1 MQHWSCKPEA
11 SQPDLWWWS
20 YSSGLLLRGWSWT
33 ACPQSSQNNKQHS
46 FEPFLYLDQCSQLTK
61 PLWFDTWLKRV
72 EMVHASWHAL
82 RRRRKKCAGGQWF
95 TKRSPQPSHVK
106 KIATT
111 AITGRFSINMWNWLR
126 TSAIV
131 ASANYALSPKYH
143 DTLYMTLHGQSQIKP
158 VSKWRWQSVTYTL
171 HLKIGT
177 GLKTTTKQIQAS
189 SLNKETKGQAL
200 QASVQLTASNPY
212 SADSKICPKSCNF
225 WEPNSAHMMGPVM
238 LARLPGWLQ
247 GPVFA
252 LGNPGMDVVSRAQ
265 LNSGVVLS
273 TAHIP
278 SAHHLLCETPSHC
291 LKEQQADS
299 ASGAMM
305 MSNIW
310 SCPDSRCVD
319 RSMQHWPKHRP
330 GLACKLPQYVCWLFS
345 LYMINA
351 GQQKMCS
358 NLSNVP
364 VHFISRY

>member
-46 FEPFLYLDQCSQLTK
+46 FEPVLYLDQCSQLTK

-82 RRRRKKCAGGQWF
+82 GRRRKKCAGGQWF

-111 AITGRFSINMWNWLR
+111 AITGRFSINMWSWLR

-177 GLKTTTKQIQAS
+177 GLKTKTKQIQAS

-225 WEPNSAHMMGPVM
+225 WEPNCAHDGASDASKTSRLTAGSCVCTRQSWDGCCEPCSAE
-238 LARLPGWLQ
+238 L
-247 GPVFA
+247 
-252 LGNPGMDVVSRAQ
+252 
-265 LNSGVVLS
+265 
-273 TAHIP
+273 
-278 SAHHLLCETPSHC
+278 
-291 LKEQQADS
+291 
-299 ASGAMM
+299 
-305 MSNIW
+305 W
-310 SCPDSRCVD
+310 SCAEHGSHSLCTSSAVWNAESLPERTAGRQRVWSYDDVKHLILSR
-319 RSMQHWPKHRP
+319 
-330 GLACKLPQYVCWLFS
+330 
-345 LYMINA
+345 
-351 GQQKMCS
+351 
-358 NLSNVP
+358 
-364 VHFISRY
+364 